1 MVNRPKS
8 YASYVIDSG
17 LSRPVPADSSQP
29 AVAFL
34 YEVIEISD
42 AIRHCVH
49 NFPRRKS
56 GEFTAAS
63 TDSLWGLCAAA
74 HASLMSQLESYQKAL
89 FAGLFEASRLNDE
102 FKFELFER
110 QLSKWNASIQLERL
124 QNYRGDMA
132 SIGLVLADSLNGWHD
147 PARVNSYFR
156 AIVTSW
162 DLFSTEDTSE
172 LAVLWQIR
180 HSIVHTGGRLTRGDR
195 NLSRGGCRFLSGFR
209 VDVGF
214 VDPGFAG
221 RAGGDGCLVAEPFG
235 VRGVGGV
242 EDGLAGFDD
251 RCGGAC
257 VDVCWVEVAE
267 R

>member
-1 MVNRPKS
+1 
-8 YASYVIDSG
+8 
-17 LSRPVPADSSQP
+17 
-29 AVAFL
+29 VAFL

-180 HSIVHTGGRLTRGDR
+180 HSIVHTGGRLTRGDSHKVPELAHFADR
-195 NLSRGGCRFLSGFR
+195 ALTIDHTFIDAVCRRFHSMAKRTVGGLEAEFRRGVTTTLSDEETAELDALFR
-209 VDVGF
+209 VQSSR
-214 VDPGFAG
+214 PSW
-221 RAGGDGCLVAEPFG
+221 LK
-235 VRGVGGV
+235 
-242 EDGLAGFDD
+242 
-251 RCGGAC
+251 
-257 VDVCWVEVAE
+257 
-267 R
+267 